1 MKRIALLASIAAML
15 LSLVAV
21 AWADELKVLSAGTMH
36 FALKDVGDN
45 FTREG
50 GNEDRDHVSVARAK
64 SGSDVEKGEP
74 ADVVILPKPDIA
86 ALARAG
92 KIVPNSV
99 HDIARTELSI
109 AVRKG
114 QPKPDISSLAGAKKA
129 LLAAKTIA
137 YYAAAAGGADG
148 VLAERDFARLGI
160 ANEVAAKVK
169 LWKSVQEVIAE
180 KNADLLVGWQP
191 PLLSK
196 AADYEFVGTLPPE
209 LQDHREFHLDRR
221 RVRQIRRPRGGQG
234 LHPVSRLAG
243 DPRRLQRQGVHAAL
257 SGQIDPN
264 RTEHRQ
270 GHGGSDSG
278 KSDQRSWVPRER
290 SQAGCRHN

>member
-1 MKRIALLASIAAML
+1 METLMKRIAVLASIAAML
-15 LSLVAV
+15 LSLVA
-21 AWADELKVLSAGTMH
+21 AACADELKVLSAGTMH

-45 FTREG
+45 FTRKTGTKLAITFGSVG
-50 GNEDRDHVSVARAK
+50 GIK
-64 SGSDVEKGEP
+64 TKFEKGEP

-92 KIVPNSV
+92 KIAPDSV

-114 QPKPDISSLAGAKKA
+114 QPKPDISSLAGVKEA

-148 VLAERDFARLGI
+148 ILAEHGFARLGI
-160 ANEVAAKVK
+160 ANEVAAKAK

-180 KNADLLVGWQP
+180 KSADLLVGWQP

-196 AADYEFVGTLPPE
+196 AADYEFIGTLPSE
-209 LQDHREFHLDRR
+209 LQDPENSTWTAGAATKAADLERAKAFT
-221 RVRQIRRPRGGQG
+221 QM
-234 LHPVSRLAG
+234 LASPESLG
-243 DPRRLQRQGVHAAL
+243 
-257 SGQIDPN
+257 IF
-264 RTEHRQ
+264 
-270 GHGGSDSG
+270 
-278 KSDQRSWVPRER
+278 KSKGFTPP
-290 SQAGCRHN
+290 